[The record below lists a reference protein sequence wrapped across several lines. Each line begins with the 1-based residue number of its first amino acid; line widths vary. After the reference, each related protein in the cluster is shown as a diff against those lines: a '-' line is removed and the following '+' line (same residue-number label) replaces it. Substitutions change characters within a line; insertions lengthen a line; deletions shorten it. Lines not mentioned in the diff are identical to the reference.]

1 MPAFFFVM
9 HKRLVSKELPNSLP
23 RQFRAMPVQR
33 QAQPEGADPNR
44 FAFALSSEQPVDQWF
59 GREVLSHD
67 KKAIRQDRLKA
78 GIPLLF
84 NHNRDQHLGVIDG
97 YSITD
102 GVLRVEGKWSS
113 SAFAQEKKRDFD
125 DGILKDS
132 SIGYDIHHVTRDQAG
147 DCPSENDTLNVDD
160 WEPMEGSLVTIPADF
175 TVGKGRSADAGS
187 AIPLAVDVVRR
198 ELPKPA
204 APAAIPTYEV
214 RMAETANTPSTE
226 VLEQQR
232 RDAILAIASDKDF
245 SRYASTAEVR
255 EAFDKGTSAADFSQM
270 VSRKIVAANDAN
282 KVGTAGSNVVR
293 ELGNDAKRYSLAR
306 AFRAAINDHK
316 SGTFNTEDATI
327 EREVAAE
334 IRKRSGISGGNMV
347 VPNAIVSRM
356 PSERAGTTT
365 TQTATGAGYAAQS
378 ALLNT
383 ITESELIEMYRNR
396 ARVLALGAS
405 RLGGLSGVVRLPRQ
419 TGAGTAQWVAETGTT
434 NPSSITT
441 DFVALT
447 PKRLTMQSIYTIEL
461 LAQSAV
467 DVEGTLAKDR
477 AKVLNLAVDLGAISG
492 PGTGGA
498 PTGILNTTGLAL
510 VTPSGATLTAGK
522 TLGYLDTLQFESL
535 IAQANADV
543 LGMGWLVTPEVRA
556 ILKAT
561 PKFTNAIAAAVWD
574 AGRTDP
580 DGLQDGPEGYR
591 AGITNQ
597 LPKNGG
603 AGTNLH
609 TAIFGDWSQL
619 IVADWGASELIVD
632 PYTQAGSGAF
642 VVTERSLM
650 DIQVRH
656 VQAFAA
662 ATAIAIS

>member
-1 MPAFFFVM
+1 
-9 HKRLVSKELPNSLP
+9 
-23 RQFRAMPVQR
+23 
-33 QAQPEGADPNR
+33 
-44 FAFALSSEQPVDQWF
+44 
-59 GREVLSHD
+59 
-67 KKAIRQDRLKA
+67 
-78 GIPLLF
+78 
-84 NHNRDQHLGVIDG
+84 
-97 YSITD
+97 
-102 GVLRVEGKWSS
+102 
-113 SAFAQEKKRDFD
+113 
-125 DGILKDS
+125 
-132 SIGYDIHHVTRDQAG
+132 
-147 DCPSENDTLNVDD
+147 
-160 WEPMEGSLVTIPADF
+160 
-175 TVGKGRSADAGS
+175 
-187 AIPLAVDVVRR
+187 
-198 ELPKPA
+198 
-204 APAAIPTYEV
+204 
-214 RMAETANTPSTE
+214 MAETANTPSTE

>member
-1 MPAFFFVM
+1 M